1 MFAVVNRPL
10 TLAGV
15 LAYSVLVGA
24 LRWYGVIGDR
34 GAFILFAIMV
44 LDLAAT
50 HWLLARMR
58 RKRRPPEAR

>member
-1 MFAVVNRPL
+1 MHRPL

-15 LAYSVLVGA
+15 LAYSVLVGG
-24 LRWYGVIGDR
+24 LRWYGVIGDL
-34 GAFILFAIMV
+34 GAYLLFGIMV

-58 RKRRPPEAR
+58 RRREREKGDS

>member
-1 MFAVVNRPL
+1 MVNRPL

-15 LAYSVLVGA
+15 LLYAGLVGA

-34 GAFILFAIMV
+34 GAFILYGVMV

-50 HWLLARMR
+50 HWLLARR
-58 RKRRPPEAR
+58 RRD